1 MAITRS
7 VKRSRPAATSAPKD
21 AEAFINEADPSPPA
35 PTEPPA
41 AEGIAAESR
50 MASSALSS
58 DSDHPRSAK
67 AMQSIRRHMP
77 WAAGAGVLP
86 LPGIDL
92 AGIAAVQLHLMA
104 ELADHYGVPFKRDAA
119 KSIAG
124 TLMATLLE
132 RSVAGGFGSLAKLIP
147 GVGSVLGLAVLPG
160 LAGAG
165 TYALGRVFLMHFQS
179 GGTFLDFDATKA
191 ETHFR
196 AALENAPR

>member
-92 AGIAAVQLHLMA
+92 VGIAAVQLHLMA

-132 RSVAGGFGSLAKLIP
+132 RSGRAGSSLAGCNARLVAGIGPHSFPDSSAWC
-147 GVGSVLGLAVLPG
+147 
-160 LAGAG
+160 
-165 TYALGRVFLMHFQS
+165 
-179 GGTFLDFDATKA
+179 
-191 ETHFR
+191 
-196 AALENAPR
+196 